1 MRSLKIVMVR
11 FCQPCTNLWTPRVR
25 RCVRK
30 TKTKPLPPPKLR
42 GKRGIL
48 LGKEPKERRKQK
60 KSPKTGEIPK
70 ETKSNPN
77 RHSGAKK
84 RAVGNKRKIETGQ
97 RRACGKRKQLPNRH
111 SGAKKKENTNSTRT
125 KSQIVKKKRRQ
136 ETRKKDRQ
144 YNADCS

>member
-1 MRSLKIVMVR
+1 MQKGNERCSPFPETLVFADFTSVGKKKIFMRSLKTFMVR
-11 FCQPCTNLWTPRVR
+11 FCRPCTNIWTPRVR

-70 ETKSNPN
+70 ETESNPN

-84 RAVGNKRKIETGQ
+84 RAVGNERKIETGQ
-97 RRACGKRKQLPNRH
+97 RRAERVKQ
-111 SGAKKKENTNSTRT
+111 AITRDP
-125 KSQIVKKKRRQ
+125 QL
-136 ETRKKDRQ
+136 TR
-144 YNADCS
+144 